1 MTWLAMGPLFYII
14 LLMRILAGQHRGR
27 PFKSVPKNLP
37 VKPISSRIKK
47 SLFDIL
53 RPWLAGAKFLDLYA
67 GTGSVGLEALSRG
80 AESVF
85 FVDHDKRCLAVIEE
99 NLKTLGASGK
109 GRTSFGDILQD
120 LSWIPFR
127 AGVSAFD
134 IVFLG
139 PPYRDE
145 EDHPLQYS
153 TPSLARVIEAGL
165 TAPRALVIVQ
175 HHVKEEV
182 QVPAGWE
189 RYRREKYGDTF
200 VDFHRRAAPTAP

>member
-1 MTWLAMGPLFYII
+1 
-14 LLMRILAGQHRGR
+14 MRILAGEHRGR
-27 PFKSVPKNLP
+27 PFKSVPKSFP

-85 FVDHDKRCLAVIEE
+85 FVDRDKRCLAVIEE
-99 NLKTLGASGK
+99 NLKALGAAGK
-109 GRTSFGDILQD
+109 GRTSFGDVLQD
-120 LSWIPFR
+120 LSWVPYR
-127 AGVSAFD
+127 AGVAAFD
-134 IVFLG
+134 VIFLG

-145 EDHPLQYS
+145 EDRPLHYS
-153 TPSLARVIEAGL
+153 TPSLNRVIEANLIADGGIVL
-165 TAPRALVIVQ
+165 VQ
-175 HHVKEEV
+175 HHVKEDV

-189 RYRREKYGDTF
+189 RWRREKYGDTF
-200 VDFHRRAAPTAP
+200 MDFHRRAATPVP